1 MTSEEYLKRLAYE
14 LRLRKQSEVMVRNTL
29 LEVSSH
35 IAESGETGEA
45 AFGQPKEYAASFPLG
60 GSVSKGT
67 RVGHVAA
74 GVLILMLGT
83 FLVLRGLAG
92 VSFGMM
98 GTLTYFAVALV
109 LTVVLI
115 LTGKYLDRRLPDLR

>member
-1 MTSEEYLKRLAYE
+1 MTSEEYLKALAYE

-35 IAESGETGEA
+35 LSESGETGEA

-74 GVLILMLGT
+74 GVLILMLAT
-83 FLVLRGLAG
+83 FLVLRGLVG

-98 GTLTYFAVALV
+98 GMLTYFAVVLV

-115 LTGKYLDRRLPDLR
+115 LTGKFLDRRLPDLH